1 MSSKIL
7 YVVNKTKTGFFPSV
21 KIDLLTGTYC
31 TERILNKSQL
41 IEFRHALSLHKYPYV
56 SNSWIQ
62 TTMLF
67 RKQNKCFAVLDR
79 LALWLCLIQFALLS
93 CERWQMRVWLIIQ
106 SVYRQGLILFGIYSS
121 IHSIDSG
128 QICRRCIGS
137 LLFIQI

>member
-1 MSSKIL
+1 MSSKML
-7 YVVNKTKTGFFPSV
+7 YVVNKTKTGFVPSV

-79 LALWLCLIQFALLS
+79 LALWLCLVQFALLN
-93 CERWQMRVWLIIQ
+93 CERWQNEITT
-106 SVYRQGLILFGIYSS
+106 Y
-121 IHSIDSG
+121 HSICIQGRTDSFSNLLVYFLEFIC
-128 QICRRCIGS
+128 QIS
-137 LLFIQI
+137 